1 DTLYT
6 LPVQGMQDYKLQAAN
21 SATYIA
27 KANDILAAGK
37 SHVWTSSDPWSKD
50 EQDFYWKSIATCGTK
65 FAQTIIDYIMK
76 NYGDDKNV
84 AAGIDS
90 ATTGEMLKKSKALT
104 TAYGMAMWGFGGFT
118 YNYVEAADGKYVGV
132 KNADGTFT
140 AKSSLASALKNPD
153 FSDIVKAADGK
164 YVLVDGKY
172 VDYADSMGKDV
183 ERYSSTLKTGNVI
196 LNKTTYNG
204 FKDATGKAYTLKGED
219 YPTAETY
226 FSVMCAAYA
235 DENGNTD
242 YKTLA
247 DTEKTESG
255 YSFIT
260 AAGEEF
266 AKKFAASGKI
276 ESISGIKAGK
286 KTIDGVEYETV
297 TLALTEQNPKA
308 ILSLTLWVA
317 PKAYYTKDYKYD
329 STKVC
334 NAGVELNSTPFMD
347 HLRKANL
354 LPVGAG
360 PYKMSKGP
368 SGKFYSDNNV
378 YFIRNEQFDTMGG
391 SNVYNAKIKNVVMKV
406 ITLGAEYDSLESG
419 EVMFATVDTT
429 TDVMDDLKK
438 STKLEGK
445 LVDNNG
451 YGYIVINPLY
461 YPNIYARMAIT
472 SLFDLKR
479 IESYYPNGLADVIYR
494 CQSKVSWGYPE
505 NATAVYPFDETTA
518 FAKTNFEKAGYKFE
532 NGKMIDPKTN
542 EQASFVFTLPS
553 AADDHPSGAIFIRAR
568 ELLQSMGAK
577 VEIKMD
583 ENLIANIKTEAGVAV
598 YALAWQSSADPDMYQ
613 VYHYKS
619 QADSVKSNGIVS
631 LHKTG
636 NETMGKVSITKL
648 DGKKY
653 EMTQIQAL
661 EYLASLIEEGTKY
674 MLTAERKPI
683 YSNALDA
690 LAQLSI
696 EIPTYQRK
704 NMFVFD
710 KTVIDAS
717 TLSETISPYWGPMNE
732 IWKVS
737 FVKK

>member
-1 DTLYT
+1 MKNFKHALCLFLVLIMSFTALAACNKGSEDNSSNATSKTEEINPTNEEKALVLQENTFDGIFNPFFYSSAYDKEVISLINVTLLGSDVSGAIVAGDDYPTVAKSYNIYFTDKDGVKKDTYPKDGLVMYEMVLKNNMKFSDGTPITAEDVLFNLYVFFDPAYAGSDTLYT

-266 AKKFAASGKI
+266 AK
-276 ESISGIKAGK
+276 
-286 KTIDGVEYETV
+286 
-297 TLALTEQNPKA
+297 
-308 ILSLTLWVA
+308 
-317 PKAYYTKDYKYD
+317 
-329 STKVC
+329 
-334 NAGVELNSTPFMD
+334 
-347 HLRKANL
+347 
-354 LPVGAG
+354 
-360 PYKMSKGP
+360 
-368 SGKFYSDNNV
+368 
-378 YFIRNEQFDTMGG
+378 
-391 SNVYNAKIKNVVMKV
+391 
-406 ITLGAEYDSLESG
+406 
-419 EVMFATVDTT
+419 
-429 TDVMDDLKK
+429 
-438 STKLEGK
+438 
-445 LVDNNG
+445 
-451 YGYIVINPLY
+451 
-461 YPNIYARMAIT
+461 
-472 SLFDLKR
+472 
-479 IESYYPNGLADVIYR
+479 
-494 CQSKVSWGYPE
+494 
-505 NATAVYPFDETTA
+505 
-518 FAKTNFEKAGYKFE
+518 
-532 NGKMIDPKTN
+532 
-542 EQASFVFTLPS
+542 
-553 AADDHPSGAIFIRAR
+553 
-568 ELLQSMGAK
+568 
-577 VEIKMD
+577 
-583 ENLIANIKTEAGVAV
+583 
-598 YALAWQSSADPDMYQ
+598 
-613 VYHYKS
+613 
-619 QADSVKSNGIVS
+619 
-631 LHKTG
+631 
-636 NETMGKVSITKL
+636 
-648 DGKKY
+648 
-653 EMTQIQAL
+653 
-661 EYLASLIEEGTKY
+661 
-674 MLTAERKPI
+674 
-683 YSNALDA
+683 
-690 LAQLSI
+690 
-696 EIPTYQRK
+696 
-704 NMFVFD
+704 
-710 KTVIDAS
+710 
-717 TLSETISPYWGPMNE
+717 
-732 IWKVS
+732 
-737 FVKK
+737 